1 MALILD
7 TLKTFIK
14 IKEVSD
20 DNLICKLYHRGTV
33 SLLILASAI
42 VTANQFIGSP
52 ITCDE
57 PRGATIKQKFL
68 EEFCWIHGS
77 YHVPDWVVKKKEIKG
92 ETVGAFCA
100 RAPNKNPAIGE
111 DESDPDTLYYQWV
124 PMMLVINAIIF
135 MIPHQLWKISVK
147 GFLKKLCNEETMKRD
162 VNTGDS
168 DLTSA
173 ADRYAQFFHEITN
186 RDFYKYFFKFLAYEI
201 LNLLALIFVFVSTDA
216 FLGGSFQNYGSK
228 VITYYNTE
236 IEQRTGNPMCDAFP
250 TLVRCEYAKPS
261 AAGELD
267 NVIDTMCILA
277 QNIINEKIYL
287 FLWFWYMV
295 LFALSGALILFRI
308 FTFAIPSF
316 RNSLLH
322 AHVRQPRRFDDLLK
336 NCGIEKWFV
345 LMQMGQNVDS
355 FFFEKFLFKLKDLEM
370 NNDENDGLLA
380 ENLKMTA

>member
-14 IKEVSD
+14 IKDVSD

-33 SLLILASAI
+33 SLLILTSAI

-52 ITCDE
+52 ITCQE
-57 PRGATIKQKFL
+57 PRVVKINHDYL

-77 YHVPDWVVKKKEIKG
+77 YHVPDWVAKEDSP
-92 ETVGAFCA
+92 FCA
-100 RAPNKNPAIGE
+100 RARNTNKGIRE
-111 DESDPDTLYYQWV
+111 DEEVRSKSDTLYYQWV
-124 PMMLVINAIIF
+124 PMVLVINAIIF

-173 ADRYAQFFHEITN
+173 ADRYAHFFHEITN
-186 RDFYKYFFKFLAYEI
+186 RDLYKYFFKFLVYEI
-201 LNLLALIFVFVSTDA
+201 LNLLALIVVFVSTDT
-216 FLGGSFQNYGSK
+216 FLDGSFQNYGSN
-228 VITYYNTE
+228 VLNYYNTK
-236 IEQRTGNPMCDAFP
+236 IEERSSNPMCDAFP
-250 TLVRCEYAKPS
+250 TIVRCQLKNPS
-261 AAGELD
+261 ASEGLMSEF
-267 NVIDTMCILA
+267 DTMCILA

-322 AHVRQPRRFDDLLK
+322 AHVRNPRRFDDLLQ

-370 NNDENDGLLA
+370 KSDENDGLLA
-380 ENLKMTA
+380 ENLNMTA